1 MKDLLT
7 RDAFMEA
14 LNDPQVEYQVQ
25 EKPAIQAL
33 TNVMKLPTGSPKPST
48 KDTEDA
54 ANYNNTF
61 K

>member
-1 MKDLLT
+1 
-7 RDAFMEA
+7 MEA